1 MRPRRD
7 ILRAQRTRPVSLLLP
22 VGEEK
27 LRELKRLMAAAE
39 ISESDLEEKF
49 IRASGPGGQK
59 VNKTSSAVY
68 LRHRPSGE
76 EIKVQMSR
84 SQALNRYYARKLL
97 AERIQGKKLG
107 QASKEQARIEKVRR
121 QKRKRSRRAKAKTV
135 ANKRVLGEKK
145 RGRGKP
151 STDE

>member
-1 MRPRRD
+1 M
-7 ILRAQRTRPVSLLLP
+7 SLILP

-27 LRELKRLMAAAE
+27 ARELARLMASAGIEEA
-39 ISESDLEEKF
+39 DLEEKF

-68 LRHRPSGE
+68 LRHGPSGE
-76 EIKVQMSR
+76 EIKVQISR

-97 AERIQGKKLG
+97 AERMQTAKLG
-107 QASKEQARIEKVRR
+107 KQSKEQARIEKLRR

-135 ANKRVLGEKK
+135 ADKRVLGEKK
-145 RGRGKP
+145 RGRTKP
-151 STDE
+151 KADD